1 MKIQFKETYD
11 LVWFR
16 LVDTCPDYLNMEE
29 FVNKLGGK
37 LFTNK
42 DDFIERYEGIEFK
55 TEAHYTWFLLKL

>member
-37 LFTNK
+37 VLSDGPFEYVIN
-42 DDFIERYEGIEFK
+42 GIEFPS
-55 TEAHYTWFLLKL
+55 EAHYSWFLLKI